1 MQGHGAVSKKCLN
14 LGDEE
19 ITLLEESAH
28 LQFVAFKFS
37 ALYSKRRISNMISTT
52 LGGPVSPGQGKR

>member
-28 LQFVAFKFS
+28 LQLVAFKFS
-37 ALYSKRRISNMISTT
+37 ALYND
-52 LGGPVSPGQGKR
+52 GKSEI